1 MSIATN
7 IKIRTTAL
15 CCHYGSIADILD
27 AVEKVS
33 MVGKGFLQSVCN
45 EVTSYFYYFADD
57 INVLFCTFIWNSLCY
72 FALLFMTF
80 TSEIKNN
87 IENNLLQLDR
97 SIIIFLYGNLG
108 FPLLCFEIE
117 CAQQYAFKVNVWYK
131 KDVLAKYT

>member
-15 CCHYGSIADILD
+15 CCHYGSTADILD

-33 MVGKGFLQSVCN
+33 MVGKGFLRSVCN

-87 IENNLLQLDR
+87 IENILTTRQINNNIPIWKTRISSSVFWNWMCIAVRVQSKRL
-97 SIIIFLYGNLG
+97 
-108 FPLLCFEIE
+108 
-117 CAQQYAFKVNVWYK
+117 V
-131 KDVLAKYT
+131 